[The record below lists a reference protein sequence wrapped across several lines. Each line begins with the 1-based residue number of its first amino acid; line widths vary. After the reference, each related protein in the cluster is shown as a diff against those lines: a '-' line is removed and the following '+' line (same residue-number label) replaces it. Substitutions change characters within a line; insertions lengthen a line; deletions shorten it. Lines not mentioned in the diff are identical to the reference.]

1 MSVNLSVGKYGESD
15 KTTLKNMQYFV
26 RFSYPCGLEKSI
38 FSYKFKEI
46 SCTDLQGVIFKNV
59 HGNTD
64 LNNNNKKRNNM
75 ISDRTYKLW
84 YIPLLDNGIL
94 MVYTLVKMN
103 IAI

>member
-1 MSVNLSVGKYGESD
+1 MRYLFIPTKLVKIKMSVNLSVGKYGESD

-64 LNNNNKKRNNM
+64 RSVTERINC
-75 ISDRTYKLW
+75 
-84 YIPLLDNGIL
+84 GIYL
-94 MVYTLVKMN
+94 CCIMEY
-103 IAI
+103 